1 MGKGIY
7 TAVLG
12 CLLAPGLYGEEK
24 VQPWRDLE
32 ASPEARAEAL
42 LGALS
47 LSQKFQQL
55 VGNAPEIVPE
65 LPDCLGGRHVRG
77 IEALGLPTLR
87 ITNGPVGIGQNDCVD
102 AALLTPTMPRIV
114 PYTHPSS
121 AKATAL
127 PSAMAIAATFDPQ
140 AADRFGQ
147 VIAAEAKALALHVFE
162 APGVNLARIPV
173 LGRNFEYFG
182 EDPFLTGTQAVAQI
196 RRIQG
201 EGIIAMAKHFAANEQ
216 ETNRFN
222 LAQTV
227 EEGVLRELYLLPFEM
242 AVKDGEVASL
252 MCSYNDLN
260 GRQACEN
267 PWLLTDVLREDWGF
281 VATSSLFLRRE
292 EYGAVH
298 EGGWITHA
306 YAASMGSERLAE
318 ALEAGTLV
326 EADLDQALLRRYTQ
340 QFRLGVDQRPVVQRL

>member
-1 MGKGIY
+1 M
-7 TAVLG
+7 
-12 CLLAPGLYGEEK
+12 
-24 VQPWRDLE
+24 
-32 ASPEARAEAL
+32 
-42 LGALS
+42 
-47 LSQKFQQL
+47 
-55 VGNAPEIVPE
+55 PE

-162 APGVNLARIPV
+162 APGVNLSAFPCSVGV
-173 LGRNFEYFG
+173 LSTSGGSFPDG
-182 EDPFLTGTQAVAQI
+182 EPAVAQI

-201 EGIIAMAKHFAANEQ
+201 GHHRHGQALHRQRTGNESL
-216 ETNRFN
+216 F

-227 EEGVLRELYLLPFEM
+227 EEGVLRELYPALR
-242 AVKDGEVASL
+242 
-252 MCSYNDLN
+252 N
-260 GRQACEN
+260 GRQ
-267 PWLLTDVLREDWGF
+267 G
-281 VATSSLFLRRE
+281 
-292 EYGAVH
+292 
-298 EGGWITHA
+298 
-306 YAASMGSERLAE
+306 
-318 ALEAGTLV
+318 
-326 EADLDQALLRRYTQ
+326 
-340 QFRLGVDQRPVVQRL
+340 